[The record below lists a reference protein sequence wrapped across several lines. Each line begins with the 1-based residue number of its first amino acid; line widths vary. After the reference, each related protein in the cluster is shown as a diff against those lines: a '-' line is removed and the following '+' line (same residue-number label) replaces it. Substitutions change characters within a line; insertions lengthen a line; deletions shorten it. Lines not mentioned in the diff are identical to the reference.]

1 MLMFL
6 FCFCFVLFF
15 HWDDII
21 MTTCV
26 TSQME
31 LLKIAEVLFVEIEE
45 SGEKKP
51 AEGEEKK
58 PEAAEEEKKEGE
70 EEKKPEE
77 GEEKKPEF
85 VSVIARC
92 KDERNSSKLVEEL
105 NEKGFRDAKVQAV
118 LLQGDEEKAFW
129 DKALAAM
136 NAAESAYNSHSHRGR
151 GGRRGGRG
159 GRRGGRQ

>member
-1 MLMFL
+1 M
-6 FCFCFVLFF
+6 
-15 HWDDII
+15 
-21 MTTCV
+21 
-26 TSQME
+26 
-31 LLKIAEVLFVEIEE
+31 
-45 SGEKKP
+45 
-51 AEGEEKK
+51 
-58 PEAAEEEKKEGE
+58 
-70 EEKKPEE
+70 
-77 GEEKKPEF
+77 
-85 VSVIARC
+85 IARC

-105 NEKGFRDAKVQAV
+105 NEKGFRDAKVHAV

>member
-1 MLMFL
+1 
-6 FCFCFVLFF
+6 
-15 HWDDII
+15 
-21 MTTCV
+21 MTICV

-31 LLKIAEVLFVEIEE
+31 LLKIAEVLFVEIE
-45 SGEKKP
+45 GDHDAAAKK
-51 AEGEEKK
+51 AE
-58 PEAAEEEKKEGE
+58 EAAPEEKKEE
-70 EEKKPEE
+70 AAVQEEKKAETEAAEPAKDAAAPEV
-77 GEEKKPEF
+77 

>member
-1 MLMFL
+1 
-6 FCFCFVLFF
+6 
-15 HWDDII
+15 

-31 LLKIAEVLFVEIEE
+31 LLKIAEVLFVEIE
-45 SGEKKP
+45 GDHDAAAKK
-51 AEGEEKK
+51 AE
-58 PEAAEEEKKEGE
+58 EAAPEEKKEE
-70 EEKKPEE
+70 AAVQEEKKAETEPAKDAAAAPEV
-77 GEEKKPEF
+77 

>member
-1 MLMFL
+1 
-6 FCFCFVLFF
+6 
-15 HWDDII
+15 
-21 MTTCV
+21 
-26 TSQME
+26 ME
-31 LLKIAEVLFVEIEE
+31 LLKIAEVLFVEIEGDAAAAKKE
-45 SGEKKP
+45 GE
-51 AEGEEKK
+51 AEGEPEKK
-58 PEAAEEEKKEGE
+58 EEQEEKKEAEAGP
-70 EEKKPEE
+70 EKKEE
-77 GEEKKPEF
+77 TGV